1 VIALA
6 AAVVGPSIGRTT
18 DSLRTRAEVA
28 GFSAFL
34 RRAREHAV
42 VTGRER
48 TVTVDPAARLVTENT
63 GDTVRA
69 QRTFSEQLTIQ
80 PDPPEAVTVRFS
92 PFGSSTGGAFR
103 LSVANGGAYRVTIDA
118 LTGRVMNRREAS
130 P

>member
-1 VIALA
+1 
-6 AAVVGPSIGRTT
+6 
-18 DSLRTRAEVA
+18 
-28 GFSAFL
+28 
-34 RRAREHAV
+34 
-42 VTGRER
+42 
-48 TVTVDPAARLVTENT
+48 VTVDPAARLVTENT